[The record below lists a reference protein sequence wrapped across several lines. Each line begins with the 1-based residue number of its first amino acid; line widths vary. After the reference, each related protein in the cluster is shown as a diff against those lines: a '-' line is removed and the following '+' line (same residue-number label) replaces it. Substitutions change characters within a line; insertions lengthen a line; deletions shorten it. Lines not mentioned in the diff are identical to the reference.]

1 VNALDVARRAGRQ
14 RLLNAFLRE
23 TGVHDVAAGT
33 LRVPLATAG
42 ETLVVEVR
50 HPSIFGHHCYGDGIL
65 LEQGD
70 GACRTLDHD
79 AFVDLLLGQ
88 LAGRTGTGGTGE
100 LAGQVANSI
109 ARTTRYLRRGKV
121 VAPCAD
127 AQAVTRH
134 AEQSLL
140 LGHPFHP
147 TPKSAEGFDEADLA
161 RYAPELG
168 ASFALHLF
176 AVAPRLLSER
186 RAAPGRWLPEHL
198 APDAP
203 SGYAL
208 LPTHP
213 WQARYLLALPSVAAL
228 IHRGEVADLGP
239 RGPEVYPTSSVR
251 TVCAPGFETAWK
263 LSLHVRITNY
273 VRTNPVEHAHRAI
286 DASALIADLVGRSP
300 YEGFHVLLE
309 SGFRTVD
316 PAIVGDALAA
326 DLTVLFREHPFA
338 SDDRAPRVLAGLLEE
353 GVDGQPPDL
362 IACVREAGDVAG
374 WLRRYLDVSLRPLMT
389 LFARHGVSL
398 EAHVQNS
405 LLCVEA
411 GWPVGL
417 WVRDMEGAS
426 VSRQRLA
433 RNGTHHALPLDSPAL
448 YDDGEAWLRL
458 RYHVV
463 TNQLGHLISVLGRYT
478 EVEERRLWHVVGE
491 ALGGWPEAEPYAT
504 ALLRARGLP
513 AKANLLSRFAGRS
526 EQPRYVEV
534 PNPMRAR

>member
-33 LRVPLATAG
+33 LRIPLATSG
-42 ETLVVEVR
+42 ETLVVEVC
-50 HPSIFGHHCYGDGIL
+50 HPSVFGHHCYADSVL

-79 AFVDLLLGQ
+79 AFVDLLLSQ
-88 LAGRTGTGGTGE
+88 LAARAGTGGAGE
-100 LAGQVANSI
+100 LSAQVANSI
-109 ARTTRYLRRGKV
+109 ARTTRYLRRGKP
-121 VAPCAD
+121 ASSCAE
-127 AQAVTRH
+127 AQEVTRH

-147 TPKSAEGFDEADLA
+147 TPKSAEGFDDNDLA

-168 ASFALHLF
+168 ATFPLHLF

-186 RAAPGRWLPEHL
+186 RAAPGRWLPERL
-198 APDAP
+198 APNAP
-203 SGYAL
+203 SGYTL
-208 LPTHP
+208 LPAHP

-228 IHRGEVADLGP
+228 IDEGELVHLGAQ
-239 RGPEVYPTSSVR
+239 GPEVYPTSSVR

-273 VRTNPVEHAHRAI
+273 VRTNPVEHAHRAT

-309 SGFRTVD
+309 TGFRTLD
-316 PAIVGDALAA
+316 PRIVGGALAA
-326 DLTVLFREHPFA
+326 DATVLFREHPFA
-338 SDDRAPRVLAGLLEE
+338 TDGQPPRVLAGLLEE
-353 GVDGQPPDL
+353 GVDGQPPEL

-374 WLRRYLDVSLRPLMT
+374 WLRRYLDVSLRPLVT

-398 EAHVQNS
+398 EAHVQNT
-405 LLCVEA
+405 LLCVEG
-411 GWPVGL
+411 GWPVDL

-426 VSRQRLA
+426 VSRQSLA
-433 RNGTHHALPLDSPAL
+433 RNGTHEAVPSDSPAL
-448 YDDGEAWLRL
+448 YDDDEAWLRL

-463 TNQLGHLISVLGRYT
+463 TNQLGHVISVLGRYT
-478 EVEERRLWHVVGE
+478 GVEERRLWHVVGE
-491 ALGGWPEAEPYAT
+491 ALGGWAEAAP
-504 ALLRARGLP
+504 RPPCSGP
-513 AKANLLSRFAGRS
+513 GR
-526 EQPRYVEV
+526 
-534 PNPMRAR
+534 